1 LKWCFY
7 KSKITELKI
16 KGYVNIPVN
25 SIESS
30 QPVEKWYCLEMPLT
44 DNDNLKS
51 TTNGITMDPVSTS
64 SNSSS
69 TAISNS
75 ASIGSLTTTQNFSK
89 DSITIRIKAKY
100 QCVDI
105 LPLQCYSSLIEVC
118 YFQSFNLNNL
128 KLIFIN

>member
-1 LKWCFY
+1 
-7 KSKITELKI
+7 
-16 KGYVNIPVN
+16 
-25 SIESS
+25 
-30 QPVEKWYCLEMPLT
+30 MPLN

-51 TTNGITMDPVSTS
+51 ATNGITMDPVSTS

-69 TAISNS
+69 TVISNS

-118 YFQSFNLNNL
+118 FYFFLI
-128 KLIFIN
+128 KLFLE